1 MPMNSLQSHQQNYQT
16 LPGMSSSLSAAY
28 LASLPPQSA
37 AYVAAYHASLMQQ
50 SSSILHQQAGAIS
63 ASTATTS
70 HLANST
76 NYSLHKYQREAIED
90 SNAYARQG
98 NFASEQVRAAVAAAT
113 SSAGQK
119 RSFLRM
125 EAGTVWE
132 DPTLAEW
139 PENDYRLYVRNLGGE
154 VSDKILAEPFM
165 KWKSFAMA
173 KVVRDKKE
181 SKGYGFVSFLDP
193 FDALAAMKEMD
204 NKYIG
209 TRTVKIKRSKWADKQ
224 LDVKKAKER
233 EK

>member
-1 MPMNSLQSHQQNYQT
+1 
-16 LPGMSSSLSAAY
+16 MSSSLSAAY

-37 AYVAAYHASLMQQ
+37 AYLTSFHAQQKSGIALHGYHPSHQTHSSLLKHQQ
-50 SSSILHQQAGAIS
+50 S
-63 ASTATTS
+63 
-70 HLANST
+70 T
-76 NYSLHKYQREAIED
+76 NADDINTFS
-90 SNAYARQG
+90 RQG
-98 NFASEQVRAAVAAAT
+98 DLASEQERAASIANSGV
-113 SSAGQK
+113 GKK

-154 VSDKILAEPFM
+154 VSDKILADPFL
-165 KWKSFAMA
+165 KWKSFAKA

-204 NKYIG
+204 NRYIG

-224 LDVKKAKER
+224 IDVKKAKDR
-233 EK
+233 DT